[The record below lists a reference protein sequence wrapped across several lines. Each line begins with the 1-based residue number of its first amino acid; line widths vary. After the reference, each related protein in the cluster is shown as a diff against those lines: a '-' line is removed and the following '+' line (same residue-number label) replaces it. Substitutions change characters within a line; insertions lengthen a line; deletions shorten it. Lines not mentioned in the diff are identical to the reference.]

1 MLTLFSRILIALVLF
16 LTPFRA
22 TATIAAAK
30 TGVILTNVEYRLN
43 SPKQGDFTLE
53 FDMVASGYAKK
64 SLIVDVSAAY
74 ASTKLPIVTTIKGA
88 DGKPKTDILH
98 TRTVV
103 TPPNDNA
110 TYKDFKLTLPAAYF
124 PDETFK
130 WVPLLLVQYE
140 SRRLYSDYLS
150 PAVQHSSSKPVIT
163 LTPTRTPIPVVDIS
177 KKFSLT
183 INSMKVFDSND
194 FFGDEL
200 YIVGN
205 FTWQDG
211 QGKYHVCNFSTGR
224 LTKNLTNGKVTIN
237 QTPCGTIRSNGH
249 VQVYLEIKDQD
260 SLAKPIKAAAVDQDY
275 NSICKNQ
282 SCRDYLFNF
291 SYKVNGV
298 IPDPKVGLD
307 VKAASD
313 LGNSLLKAYFN
324 GLYSAF
330 DSDDKL
336 YTGYFL
342 FPYSIDTSVEFG
354 CREDDDI
361 IFKDAESRANFEYGF
376 AAYRVHCTSKWE
388 HQYTTIT
395 AEWN

>member
-1 MLTLFSRILIALVLF
+1 MLTLFSRILIAFVLF

-22 TATIAAAK
+22 TATTATAQ
-30 TGVILTNVEYRLN
+30 TGVTISNLVYRLN
-43 SPKQGDFTLE
+43 IPKQGDFTIE
-53 FDMVASGYAKK
+53 FDLVASGYAKK
-64 SLIVDVSAAY
+64 NLRLELSASY
-74 ASTKLPIVTTIKGA
+74 ASNRKPIVTTVTGA
-88 DGKPKTDILH
+88 NGKPIYDWVE
-98 TRTVV
+98 TREVI
-103 TPPNDNA
+103 TPPYNE
-110 TYKDFKLTLPAAYF
+110 TSYKGFRMTLPAALF
-124 PDETFK
+124 PDGTYGWIPFLSVDYNYK
-130 WVPLLLVQYE
+130 I
-140 SRRLYSDYLS
+140 LYARDLT
-150 PAVQHSSSKPVIT
+150 PTVQHSTKIII
-163 LTPTRTPIPVVDIS
+163 TPTRTPIPVVDIS

-224 LTKNLTNGKVTIN
+224 LSKNLTNGKVTIN

-298 IPDPKVGLD
+298 VPDPKVGLD
-307 VKAASD
+307 AKAASD

-376 AAYRVHCTSKWE
+376 AVHRVHCTSKWE